1 MHKGNLSL
9 ATEDGWPYALA
20 PAYDMLPMG
29 FAPLSGGGLR
39 DKLSAVN
46 LHASVKSAVWV
57 QALGLAANFLGC
69 VRAEGR
75 FFEAFRLT
83 LVCRPGISMTRA
95 QVTPWLRRA
104 AEWRYRATAV
114 SAQPLQY

>member
-9 ATEDGWPYALA
+9 TTEDGWPYALA

-57 QALGLAANFLGC
+57 RALGLVADFLGR
-69 VRAEGR
+69 VRVDSRFSEG
-75 FFEAFRLT
+75 FRSCIDVLAGHIDDAGVKMSR
-83 LVCRPGISMTRA
+83 LG
-95 QVTPWLRRA
+95 
-104 AEWRYRATAV
+104 
-114 SAQPLQY
+114 